1 MDKVCYNLNE
11 EELEEIE
18 NLYEKKVALENLS
31 RCIDPDNEKMY
42 QKLVNDYTST
52 IKKFNNWWKKCRIHI
67 IGKELTGKL
76 TLLQETSISLE
87 IRGQY
92 DRRNKSGAVLEIA

>member
-52 IKKFNNWWKKCRIHI
+52 IKKFNNWWKKMQDTYNWEGTDWKVDFATGNVYI
-67 IGKELTGKL
+67 I
-76 TLLQETSISLE
+76 
-87 IRGQY
+87 
-92 DRRNKSGAVLEIA
+92 RNQRSV

>member
-42 QKLVNDYTST
+42 QKLVNDYTS
-52 IKKFNNWWKKCRIHI
+52 
-67 IGKELTGKL
+67 
-76 TLLQETSISLE
+76 
-87 IRGQY
+87 
-92 DRRNKSGAVLEIA
+92 VLYR